1 MTILRDVFFFF
12 FSSRR
17 RHTRLTCDWSS
28 DVCPSDL
35 GGGVTWAGANDL
47 VRQLSADFG
56 WPTIT
61 AYGRNDAVPNDD
73 PLYVGPLGRAGSPE
87 ASAACRRADVLLVVG
102 SRLGNFTTF
111 YDDRYIQ
118 PGTRIIQIDIDERD
132 LGRTYPVAVAIQ
144 ADAGQTLAALRTA
157 LGRSGMTRT
166 SDEWRKEI
174 ADLRAKRQWRLA

>member
-1 MTILRDVFFFF
+1 GAR
-12 FSSRR
+12 
-17 RHTRLTCDWSS
+17 
-28 DVCPSDL
+28 
-35 GGGVTWAGANDL
+35 ANDL

-56 WPTIT
+56 CPTTT

-87 ASAACRRADVLLVVG
+87 AAAACRRADVLLVVG

-118 PGTRIIQIDIDERD
+118 PATRIVQIDIDARD

-144 ADAGQTLAALRTA
+144 ADAGLALEALHRALHRAGMART
-157 LGRSGMTRT
+157 T
-166 SDEWRKEI
+166 DDWRKASEE
-174 ADLRAKRQWRLA
+174 LRAQR